1 MLGLPRTVFARA
13 FLAACVS
20 RQRRSFLADDRGA
33 ITMLVLV
40 LVIPLFVLAGL
51 SIDLMR
57 HETQRADLQ
66 NALDRGVLA
75 AADLSQDVP
84 DAATAR
90 TMISEYMASRI
101 DDSRNYNLTVDEP
114 DTTAGRS
121 ISASADLEMET
132 IFMRAMDTDDLA
144 VATGAGA
151 SQAVG
156 FTEIVLV
163 LDVSASMTEASTAVS
178 GNTKLDDLK
187 TAARDFVTTVLTSDT
202 QNRTLISIVPY
213 SSQVNLPDWMAS
225 HYNINKDHSYS
236 TCVEY
241 DSLDFSTTEISMS
254 SQLEQS
260 QHFIED
266 LNIGGYYR
274 LRGNFQIGFW
284 IEFVET
290 SRSAMNYGCPAAANA
305 ITAYSNSS
313 GELHDAIDALQ
324 GESWTASYM
333 GMKWG
338 AHLLDPGASTLI
350 DTKIADG
357 DLSSDFSGWPFTW
370 NSTQAKKI
378 VVLMSDGVNTR
389 LNRMNDS
396 AYDTLGADA
405 FNNPYNYSGFY
416 YCSNCYDTRYKYT
429 HVDNDSMVDSFGV
442 PLGDSQLY
450 KTCDAVKQGA
460 STVVYTIGFELS
472 SDPYAAAVLQ
482 ECATSL
488 STHYMVEGV
497 DISTAFA
504 NIASELKTLKLH
516 L

>member
-1 MLGLPRTVFARA
+1 MLGTPRANPSLASIAAR
-13 FLAACVS
+13 VS
-20 RQRRSFLADDRGA
+20 RQHQAFLHDDRGA
-33 ITMLVLV
+33 IIMLVV
-40 LVIPLFVLAGL
+40 VMFVPLFVLAGL
-51 SIDLMR
+51 SVDLMR

-90 TMISEYMASRI
+90 TMISEYMSSRI
-101 DDSRNYNLTVDEP
+101 DDSRSYTLLVDEP

-121 ISASADLEMET
+121 ITASADLDMET
-132 IFMRAMDTDDLA
+132 IFLRAMDTDSLS

-187 TAARDFVTTVLTSDT
+187 TAAKDFVTTVLTADT
-202 QNRTLISIVPY
+202 QDRTLISIVPY
-213 SSQVNLPDWMAS
+213 SSQVNLPSWMAAE
-225 HYNINKDHSYS
+225 YNINSHHGYS
-236 TCVEY
+236 NCIEY
-241 DSLDFSTTEISMS
+241 DSFDFSTTEISFEAT
-254 SQLEQS
+254 LEQS

-266 LNIGGYYR
+266 VGFSYSRRLAFHPSIGLYWSYTE
-274 LRGNFQIGFW
+274 N
-284 IEFVET
+284 
-290 SRSAMNYGCPAAANA
+290 SRWVSAYGCPREANA
-305 ITAYSNSS
+305 ITAYSNSVS
-313 GELHDAIDALQ
+313 ELHGAIENLQ

-333 GMKWG
+333 GVKWG
-338 AHLLDPGASTLI
+338 AHLLDPGAGPLV
-350 DTKIADG
+350 DARIAAG
-357 DLSSDFSGWPFTW
+357 LPSSFDGWPFSW

-378 VVLMSDGVNTR
+378 MVLMSDGKNTR
-389 LNRMNDS
+389 LHRMNDD
-396 AYDTLGADA
+396 AYDQLGPDV
-405 FNNPYNYSGFY
+405 FNNINNYQGLF
-416 YCSNCYDTRYKYT
+416 YCSDCLDVLYEYPRI
-429 HVDNDSMVDSFGV
+429 DNASMTDANAV
-442 PLGDSQLY
+442 PLGDSKLY
-450 KTCDAVKQGA
+450 ETCDAVKQGA

-472 SDPYAAAVLQ
+472 SDPYAAAVLE

-488 STHYMVEGV
+488 STHYLVEGV